1 MIRVLIADDEELIR
15 TAIVALLDLE
25 DDITVIAQA
34 DNGDDAIAL
43 AAKQNP
49 DVVLLDLEMPPT
61 DGIYAAERI
70 LAGNTRT
77 KAILITR
84 HARPGVLKRALA
96 SGIAGFVPK
105 STPVSAL
112 AAVIRDIAAGRRYV
126 DPDIAAAALTA
137 DWCPLTP
144 RELDV
149 LRMTRQNAPIQHIAR
164 TLHLAE
170 GTVRNYLSTAMAK
183 LDAPSRHAA
192 AEIAWEHGWV

>member
-15 TAIVALLDLE
+15 TAMVALLDLE

-43 AAKQNP
+43 TATHKP
-49 DVVLLDLEMPPT
+49 DIVLLDLEMPPT

-70 LAGNTRT
+70 LANNRDT

-96 SGIAGFVPK
+96 SGISGFIPK

-112 AAVIRDIAAGRRYV
+112 ANVIRDIASGRRYV
-126 DPDIAAAALTA
+126 DPDIAAAALA
-137 DWCPLTP
+137 AERCPLTP

-149 LRMTRQNAPIQHIAR
+149 LRMTRQNSPIQHISH

-183 LDAPSRHAA
+183 LNAPSRHAA
-192 AEIAWEHGWV
+192 ADIAWEHGWV

>member
-25 DDITVIAQA
+25 DDIMVIAQA
-34 DNGDDAIAL
+34 DNGDDAITL
-43 AAKQNP
+43 AATHYP
-49 DVVLLDLEMPPT
+49 DIVLLDLEMPPT

-70 LAGNTRT
+70 LADTPRT

-96 SGIAGFVPK
+96 SGIVGFVPK

-126 DPDIAAAALTA
+126 DPDIAAAALSA
-137 DWCPLTP
+137 DRCPLTP

-149 LRMTRQNAPIQHIAR
+149 LRMTRQNSPIQHIAHS
-164 TLHLAE
+164 LHLAE
-170 GTVRNYLSTAMAK
+170 GTVRNYLSSAMAK
-183 LDAPSRHAA
+183 LDAPSRRAA
-192 AEIAWEHGWV
+192 ADIAWERGWV

>member
-1 MIRVLIADDEELIR
+1 MIRVLIADDEEMIR

-25 DDITVIAQA
+25 DDITVIAQT
-34 DNGDDAIAL
+34 DNGDDAITL
-43 AAKQNP
+43 AATHDP
-49 DVVLLDLEMPPT
+49 DIVLLDLEMPPT
-61 DGIYAAERI
+61 DGIHAAERI
-70 LAGNTRT
+70 LTGNART

-112 AAVIRDIAAGRRYV
+112 ASVIREIAAGRRYV
-126 DPDIAAAALTA
+126 DPDIAAAALA
-137 DWCPLTP
+137 DDRCPLTP

-149 LRMTRQNAPIQHIAR
+149 LRMTRQNAPVQHIAR

-170 GTVRNYLSTAMAK
+170 GTVRNYLSTAMTK
-183 LDAPSRHAA
+183 LDASSRHAA
-192 AEIAWEHGWV
+192 ADIAWEHGWV

>member
-15 TAIVALLDLE
+15 TAVVALLDLE

-34 DNGDDAIAL
+34 DNGDDAMAL
-43 AAKQNP
+43 AAAHDP

-61 DGIYAAERI
+61 DGIYTAERI
-70 LAGNTRT
+70 LGAHPRA
-77 KAILITR
+77 KAVLVTR

-112 AAVIRDIAAGRRYV
+112 ATVIRDIAAGRRYV
-126 DPDIAAAALTA
+126 DPDIAATALAA
-137 DWCPLTP
+137 DRCPLTP

-170 GTVRNYLSTAMAK
+170 GTVRNYLSTAMTK

-192 AEIAWEHGWV
+192 ADIAWENGWV

>member
-34 DNGDDAIAL
+34 NNGDEAITL
-43 AAKQNP
+43 ARTRAP
-49 DVVLLDLEMPPT
+49 DIVLLDLEMPPT
-61 DGIYAAERI
+61 DGIYAAQRI
-70 LAGNTRT
+70 LADNPGT

-84 HARPGVLKRALA
+84 HARPGVLKRALT
-96 SGIAGFVPK
+96 SGIVGFIPK

-112 AAVIRDIAAGRRYV
+112 ASVIRNIAAGQRYV

-137 DWCPLTP
+137 DRCPLTP

-149 LRMTRQNAPIQHIAR
+149 LRMTRQNHPIQHLAH

-170 GTVRNYLSTAMAK
+170 GTVRNYLSTAMTK

-192 AEIAWEHGWV
+192 AEIAWEHGWI